1 MLVVQLKPDEE
12 IRPRI
17 AGKKV
22 FILECLGC
30 QDVYSPKDEVNKFV
44 DNLKEKVLDRVRLD
58 YVCNRDFVSTY
69 IERYSKQLQEAEL
82 VLIFSCGI
90 GAQVAASLMEHN
102 VVYTCCDTLYLN
114 GFQGLSVQQFDCYQ
128 CGECYM
134 NYTGGV
140 CPLTNCSKG
149 LINGPCGGAKEGKCE
164 VNPEADCT
172 WVVIYNRLEKLKKL
186 DILKKV
192 LVPRNHSEVLTQ
204 SLSREKIER

>member
-1 MLVVQLKPDEE
+1 MLVVQLKTDDE
-12 IRPRI
+12 IRHHI
-17 AGKKV
+17 AGKKL

-30 QDVYSPKDEVNKFV
+30 QDVYSPRDEVNKFI

-58 YVCNRDFVSTY
+58 YICNRDFVSAY
-69 IERYSKQLQEAEL
+69 IKRYSKQIQEAEI
-82 VLIFSCGI
+82 VLIFSCGV
-90 GAQVAASLMEHN
+90 GAQVVASLMEHK

-114 GFQGLSVQQFDCYQ
+114 GFQGLNVQQFDCYQ

-164 VNPEADCT
+164 VNPEADCA
-172 WVVIYNRLEKLKKL
+172 WGVIYRRLEKLKNL
-186 DILKKV
+186 GILKKV
-192 LVPRNHSEVLTQ
+192 LVPRNYSEVLSQ